1 MVVPL
6 SLTESPHW
14 NEWAETLSRESL
26 DALHLRRLKQLLE
39 YAYARSAFY
48 QQYWK
53 RVGFHPD
60 MVQSLDDFKH
70 RVPLTDKQDFLQMQ
84 EDFPP
89 YGLTAAVG
97 EPDIAHHAE
106 TSGSTGLPL
115 RIPFTAYDT
124 ERYGES
130 WIYGWWALGIRPQDS
145 FYFAFNWGNY
155 AGFWSAYWGVRR
167 LGSKVYSGGGQT
179 TEDHVRNIL
188 RLKPT
193 VLISTPSYA
202 LRILEAAKNLGVDL
216 SQSSLR
222 FTYHA
227 GEAGPCSLSA
237 VRKKLDEGFG
247 AISGELL
254 GIAEIDAVAP
264 GCRFRR
270 GVHMSEMSNFSW
282 SMDPIL
288 HDEAREGEIAEN
300 VVTSYANSAQPLI
313 NYRTH
318 DLVRAYNRPVCG
330 CGTTWR
336 YLDGVVLGRSDYM
349 VTIKGTNVYPS
360 AVENLISDVPGV
372 SPYFQLVLS
381 REGSFD
387 DLLIRLEPDAP
398 VEPSERAAIA
408 GNVVRRIKEVVGVR
422 LRAEVVEP
430 GSLPRSDLKA
440 KRFVDLRRDEYRRE
454 LDRQQGG
461 K

>member
-1 MVVPL
+1 MSIP
-6 SLTESPHW
+6 ESRYW
-14 NEWAETLSRESL
+14 NHWAETLNREAI
-26 DALHLRRLKQLLE
+26 DALHFKRLKLLLD
-39 YAYARSAFY
+39 YAYTRSAFY
-48 QQYWK
+48 RDYWK
-53 RVGFHPD
+53 RAGFHPD
-60 MVQSLDDFKH
+60 MVRSLEDFKN
-70 RVPLTDKQDFLQMQ
+70 RVPLTDKKDFLQLQ

-89 YGLTAAVG
+89 YGPTVAVG
-97 EPDIAHHAE
+97 EQDIAHHAE

-115 RIPFTAYDT
+115 RIPFTDYDT

-167 LGSKVYSGGGQT
+167 FGAKLYSGGGQT
-179 TEDHVRNIL
+179 TEQHVRNIL

-202 LRILEAAKNLGVDL
+202 LRILEAAGQMGVDL
-216 SQSSLR
+216 ASSSLR

-227 GEAGPCSLSA
+227 GEPGPCSLSS

-254 GIAEIDAVAP
+254 GIAEVDAVAP
-264 GCRFRR
+264 GCRLRR

-282 SMDPIL
+282 SMDPVSGNEVGDGDI
-288 HDEAREGEIAEN
+288 GEN
-300 VVTSYANSAQPLI
+300 VLTTYANSAQPLI

-318 DLVRAYNRPVCG
+318 DLVRAFNRPVCG
-330 CGTTWR
+330 CGSTWR

-349 VTIKGTNVYPS
+349 ITIKGTNVYPA

-372 SPYFQLVLS
+372 SPHFQLVLS
-381 REGSFD
+381 REGAFD
-387 DLLIRLEPDAP
+387 NLLIRIEPEGHWD
-398 VEPSERAAIA
+398 VSRWQGIA
-408 GNVVRRIKEVVGVR
+408 DEVVQRIKDVVGVR
-422 LRAEVVEP
+422 LNAEIVEV
-430 GSLPRSDLKA
+430 GTLPRTELKA
-440 KRFVDLRRDEYRRE
+440 KRIVDTRELEFRRE
-454 LDRQQGG
+454 LDRSGG
-461 K
+461 WAHS

>member
-1 MVVPL
+1 M
-6 SLTESPHW
+6 SHSGAEHW
-14 NEWAETLSRESL
+14 NQWAETLNREEL
-26 DALHLRRLKQLLE
+26 DALHLRRLKRVLD
-39 YAYARSAFY
+39 YAWARSAFY
-48 QQYWK
+48 RQHWQ
-53 RVGFHPD
+53 RAGFHPD

-89 YGLTAAVG
+89 YGPTVAVG
-97 EPDIAHHAE
+97 AADISHHAE

-115 RIPFTAYDT
+115 RIPFTDYDT

-130 WIYGWWALGIRPQDS
+130 WIYGWWVLGIRPHDS

-167 LGSKVYSGGGQT
+167 LGATVYSGGGQT
-179 TEDHVRNIL
+179 TEQHVRNIL
-188 RLKPT
+188 GLKPT

-202 LRILEAAKNLGVDL
+202 LRILEAAREMGIDL
-216 SQSSLR
+216 SASSLR

-227 GEAGPCSLSA
+227 GEPGPCSLAS
-237 VRKKLDEGFG
+237 VRRKLDEGFG

-254 GIAEIDAVAP
+254 GIAEVDAVAP
-264 GCRFRR
+264 GCRLRH

-282 SMDPIL
+282 SMDPRS
-288 HDEAREGEIAEN
+288 HEEVADGVIAEN
-300 VVTSYANSAQPLI
+300 VVTTYANSAQPLI

-318 DLVRAYNRPVCG
+318 DLVRAYNRPPCG
-330 CGTTWR
+330 CDMTWR

-349 VTIKGTNVYPS
+349 VTVKGTNVYPA

-372 SPYFQLVLS
+372 SPYFQLILS

-387 DLLIRLEPDAP
+387 ELLIRLEPDSHISSQ
-398 VEPSERAAIA
+398 EWDGIA
-408 GNVVRRIKEVVGVR
+408 EEVVRRIKDVVGVR
-422 LRAEVVEP
+422 LRAEVAAP
-430 GSLPRSDLKA
+430 GSLPRHDLKA
-440 KRFVDLRRDEYRRE
+440 ERIVDLRRDEFRRE
-454 LDRQQGG
+454 LDRQGG
-461 K
+461 Q